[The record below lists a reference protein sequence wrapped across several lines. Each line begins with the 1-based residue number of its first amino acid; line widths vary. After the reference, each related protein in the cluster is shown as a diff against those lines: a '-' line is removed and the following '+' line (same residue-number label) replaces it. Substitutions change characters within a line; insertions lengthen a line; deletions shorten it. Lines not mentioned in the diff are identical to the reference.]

1 VVVVAST
8 PSAAPRR
15 LRPVSSSERGFT
27 LAALIVIMTIMLIFV
42 AYTVPRQ
49 WSTVMQREREQQTIW
64 AMRQYA
70 RGIQNFFN
78 QHKTY
83 PVSMQQLLEARQ
95 PRVLRGPKDGIPDPF
110 TGEMDWLLIP
120 AAAQNQQ
127 QIRGLPQ
134 GGGPNPQQPPTTIPA
149 LPMKDWAGGPFI
161 GVRPPKTGKS
171 MLTLNG
177 ADSYEQWTFTA
188 VDLNQEIQQRM
199 AGAAII
205 YK

>member
-1 VVVVAST
+1 MERPTT
-8 PSAAPRR
+8 PGRR
-15 LRPVSSSERGFT
+15 ARRGEEGFT
-27 LAALIVIMTIMLIFV
+27 LAALIVILSIMMIFV

-49 WSTVMQREREQQTIW
+49 WSTVLRREREQQTIW

-78 QHKTY
+78 QHKSY
-83 PVSMQQLLEARQ
+83 PVSMQQLVEARQ
-95 PRVLRGPKDGIPDPF
+95 PRFLRGPKDGIPDPF

-120 AAAQNQQ
+120 QAAQNQQ
-127 QIRGLPQ
+127 QIRNIPQ
-134 GGGPNPQQPPTTIPA
+134 GGGPNQQQQPPTTIPA

-171 MLTLNG
+171 MLILNG

-188 VDLNQEIQQRM
+188 VDLNQEIQLRL
-199 AGAAII
+199 AGAAIV

>member
-1 VVVVAST
+1 MERPTTVG
-8 PSAAPRR
+8 RR
-15 LRPVSSSERGFT
+15 ARRGEEGFT
-27 LAALIVIMTIMLIFV
+27 LAALIVILTIMMIFV

-49 WSTVMQREREQQTIW
+49 WSTVMQREREQQTLW

-83 PVSMQQLLEARQ
+83 PVSMQQLVEARQ

-127 QIRGLPQ
+127 PIRNIPQ
-134 GGGPNPQQPPTTIPA
+134 GGGPTQQTPPTTIPA

-171 MLTLNG
+171 MLILNG

-188 VDLNQEIQQRM
+188 IDLNQEIQLRL
-199 AGAAII
+199 AGDAIV